1 MDKTTYYKWYQ
12 ENILQLYPDI
22 ADQPGKRVLIKSDGG
37 PGRSDA
43 AYLSE
48 ANFEGLL
55 HYPGLPNGTLF
66 QEMDQAFAN
75 LKTKMEGNRKKNF
88 NKMFDIYKSKAKVSC
103 NDIGYILFG
112 HDKNF
117 VNGTTMTLDS
127 PFGQ

>member
-1 MDKTTYYKWYQ
+1 MDKTTYHKWYQ

-48 ANFEGLL
+48 AKFEGLL

-75 LKTKMEGNRKKNF
+75 LKTKMEGNRKTKCL
-88 NKMFDIYKSKAKVSC
+88 ISIKAR
-103 NDIGYILFG
+103 
-112 HDKNF
+112 
-117 VNGTTMTLDS
+117 
-127 PFGQ
+127 QR